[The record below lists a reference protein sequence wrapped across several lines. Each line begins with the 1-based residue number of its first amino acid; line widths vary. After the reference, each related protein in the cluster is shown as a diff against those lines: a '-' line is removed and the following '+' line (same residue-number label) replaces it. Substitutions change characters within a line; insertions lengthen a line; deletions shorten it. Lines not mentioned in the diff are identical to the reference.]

1 VIFCV
6 VPEALAPDLFD
17 KLTDYYADDQN
28 VTVIIER
35 RKSSRRG
42 GGGAAD
48 SGETRMIRDRRRPR
62 IVGELPDTPPGT

>member
-1 VIFCV
+1 
-6 VPEALAPDLFD
+6 
-17 KLTDYYADDQN
+17 
-28 VTVIIER
+28 VIIER

-48 SGETRMIRDRRRPR
+48 SGQARMVRDRRRPR